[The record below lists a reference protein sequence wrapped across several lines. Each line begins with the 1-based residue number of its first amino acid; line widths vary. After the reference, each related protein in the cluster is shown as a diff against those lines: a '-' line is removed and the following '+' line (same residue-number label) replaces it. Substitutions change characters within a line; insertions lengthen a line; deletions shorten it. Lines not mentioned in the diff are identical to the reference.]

1 MKEHMRQAEFSLKLI
16 EYALDVVEQA
26 WASMLKNEGV
36 PDDHTL
42 HVEYAH
48 YVWDDLGEE
57 IIDIVT
63 TKDKTEDSEIERR
76 RVTWVTND

>member
-16 EYALDVVEQA
+16 EYSLDVVEQA
-26 WASMLKNEGV
+26 WAMMLKQEGV

-42 HVEYAH
+42 HVEYVY

-57 IIDIVT
+57 IIDTIVS
-63 TKDKTEDSEIERR
+63 DSPDGATAQRR

>member
-16 EYALDVVEQA
+16 EYAPDVVEQA
-26 WASMLKNEGV
+26 WAMMLKEEGV

-42 HVEYAH
+42 HVEYVY

-57 IIDIVT
+57 ITDIVT